1 MKRLFGKSSIRRL
14 LSLTV
19 AIMLL
24 GALLTGC
31 AGKGNSQGD
40 SRTTEGSEEKPQG
53 DSVNAETKRG
63 EDMEMHPKEHSTIQA
78 KRLEINTRIMID
90 YSIGSYAPVQNFSYN
105 LLSQNL
111 DKLNPVLS
119 PVSAYLAISMAG
131 CGAEG
136 ETLEEFRTVLE
147 SDMACLQD
155 DLMNRLPQDE
165 EELQVFLANSA
176 WLDDNLTVLEHWL
189 SEVYSFYDAD
199 IYQAELTTEETRED
213 INLWVRQNTEG
224 MIQEFLS
231 EQLNEDVA
239 LVLFDTVYFK
249 GKWENPFAAADTRKR
264 EFTLDSGEVIM
275 AETMSVPS
283 AEIQYFQNDLAEGV
297 ILPYVGDTYSFVAVK
312 PAGELT
318 VRELYDRFTMQELM
332 DLIGTNTS
340 AVMDL
345 NLPKFEI
352 TFDQVLNES
361 LQNMGLQR
369 AFDMFQA
376 DFTGISNDS
385 RAPLYIGQVRQK
397 AVFRLDE
404 EGTEASAATEVEMR
418 ERGASSSALHFDSP
432 FLYMVIENESQVPL
446 FMGIMDNPTEVQGK

>member
-1 MKRLFGKSSIRRL
+1 MKRLSVKTSGRRL

-19 AIMLL
+19 VIMLL

-31 AGKGNSQGD
+31 TGKGNAQGD
-40 SRTTEGSEEKPQG
+40 SHTTEGSEEKTQG

-78 KRLEINTRIMID
+78 KRLEVNTRLMID
-90 YSIGSYAPVQNFSYN
+90 YSIYSYAPVQNFSYN

-136 ETLEEFRTVLE
+136 ETLEEFRTVLG

-165 EELQVFLANSA
+165 EELQVLLANSA
-176 WLDDNLTVLEHWL
+176 WLDDDLTVLEHWL

-199 IYQAELTTEETRED
+199 VYQAELTAEETRED
-213 INLWVRQNTEG
+213 INLWVKQNTEG

-239 LVLFDTVYFK
+239 LVLFDTVYFQ
-249 GKWENPFAAADTRKR
+249 GKWEKPFAAANTRER

-275 AETMSVPS
+275 AETMSMPS
-283 AEIQYFQNDLAEGV
+283 AKIQYFQSDLAEGV
-297 ILPYVGDTYSFVAVK
+297 VLPYVGDAYSFVAVK
-312 PAGELT
+312 PTGKLT
-318 VRELYDRFTMQELM
+318 VRELYDRLTLQELM
-332 DLIGTNTS
+332 ELIGTNTS
-340 AVMDL
+340 TVMDL

-369 AFDMFQA
+369 AFDMLQA
-376 DFTGISNDS
+376 DFTGISNDPRS
-385 RAPLYIGQVRQK
+385 PLYIGLVRQK

-404 EGTEASAATEVEMR
+404 EGTEASVATEVELLT
-418 ERGASSSALHFDSP
+418 RGMSSSILSFDRP
-432 FLYMVIENESQVPL
+432 FLYMIIENESQVPL
-446 FMGIMDNPTEVQGK
+446 FMGIMDNPAEVQEK